1 MYEGHIE
8 VRKRLFL
15 SFDGA
20 SIHKVEMTSAQFYS
34 SRVEKLQS
42 CDIYCEDSWR
52 PTGKVMTCLSFGT
65 L

>member
-20 SIHKVEMTSAQFYS
+20 SIHKVEMTSAQLYS
-34 SRVEKLQS
+34 SSVEKLQS
-42 CDIYCEDSWR
+42 CDIYCEDS
-52 PTGKVMTCLSFGT
+52 
-65 L
+65 